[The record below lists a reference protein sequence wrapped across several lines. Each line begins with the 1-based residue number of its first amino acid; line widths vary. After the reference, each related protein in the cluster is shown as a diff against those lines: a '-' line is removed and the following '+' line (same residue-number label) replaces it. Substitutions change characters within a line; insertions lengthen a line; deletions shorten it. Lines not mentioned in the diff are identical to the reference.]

1 MLKKRLIGI
10 AFIFTTLL
18 TSLSLTNEFESKP
31 IDTETT
37 AQSSRVYVC
46 GGEYATKF
54 HSHSNCRGLNNCKGG
69 IYYYSSQQA
78 AKNAGYS
85 YCSIC
90 WR

>member
-1 MLKKRLIGI
+1 MKKKILGLV
-10 AFIFTTLL
+10 FILSTVLSGLSFTNT
-18 TSLSLTNEFESKP
+18 FESKP
-31 IDTETT
+31 ISAESA
-37 AQSSRVYVC
+37 AQTSRVYVC
-46 GGEYATKF
+46 GGKYATKF

-69 IYYYSSQQA
+69 TYYYSSQQA